1 LWHRPLDPWP
11 LVSSVAAAL
20 KFFCIAVALLYALG
34 GLAAWMKRAFVA
46 D

>member
-20 KFFCIAVALLYALG
+20 KFFCIA
-34 GLAAWMKRAFVA
+34 
-46 D
+46 